1 MRCYA
6 KLLNF
11 NCYLMSDS
19 KKRFW
24 ICLLL
29 GLATAI
35 LYWPITS
42 HGFVGFDDNEYIQD
56 NWRIHGG
63 LTWHSVGW
71 AFRTGYASNWHP
83 LTWISHML
91 DCQLYGLNP
100 AGHHLTNLLLHAA
113 SSVLLFILLNQM
125 TGAVWR
131 SGFVAAL
138 FAWHPLHVES
148 VAWASERKDV
158 LCAFFWFLA
167 MIAYSRYVFAR
178 SQSRDRGSNQRPIL
192 NYLLALIFFVLALLS
207 KPMAVTLPF
216 VLLLMDVWPLRRAFV
231 LPSATVE
238 AKDNSGHIQTRPFW
252 GLIFEKAPFFAL
264 AFAASVVTFLVQRA
278 SGAVASFTYTPPLL
292 RIENVIRAYALYIA
306 KIFWPADLAAIYP
319 FPKHIPAA
327 PIVGAAV
334 ALIVVSGG
342 FFAVARRRPY
352 LLIGWLW
359 FLGTLVPVIGIV
371 QVGAQSMA
379 DRYTYIP
386 SVGLFI
392 AIVWGVADILCI
404 KPRMRGFFVGSGA
417 VSLAACLVVTH
428 HQLGYWENSDQ
439 LFKHTIAVTTDN
451 FVACASLGGSM
462 DDQGRTNE
470 ALHYCRESVRIA
482 SHYPTG
488 QYNLGTVLLRMGRTD
503 EAIQHFQAALEDDP
517 TFADAEDNWG
527 KALVDQGKL
536 QEAATHFAAAAQL
549 QPDNPEVHY
558 NLGTLLAMESKMP
571 DAAAEFSEALRIRPD
586 YADAQDSLAVVLMKV
601 GRPDEAFP
609 HFSEGIRLRPE
620 NAAARLNFGLA
631 LLNENKPD
639 EAASQLSEAVRLEPE
654 SAAAHYRL
662 ALALAQEHRSND
674 AVSQC
679 REALRLQP
687 DFPAARDTLTAWQT
701 GNAN

>member
-1 MRCYA
+1 
-6 KLLNF
+6 
-11 NCYLMSDS
+11 MSDL

-29 GLATAI
+29 GLGTAI

-42 HGFVGFDDNEYIQD
+42 HGFIGFDDNEYIGD

-63 LTWHSVGW
+63 LTWHAVGW

-91 DCQLYGLNP
+91 DCQFYGLNP

-113 SSVLLFILLNQM
+113 NSVLLFILLNQM
-125 TGAVWR
+125 TGAAWR
-131 SGFVAAL
+131 SAFVAAL

-158 LCAFFWFLA
+158 LCAFFWFLT
-167 MIAYSRYVFAR
+167 MIVYSRYASAR
-178 SQSRDRGSNQRPIL
+178 SQSTDRGANQRLKL
-192 NYLLALIFFVLALLS
+192 NYLLALLFFVLALLS

-216 VLLLMDVWPLRRAFV
+216 VLLLMDVWPLRRVSVYA
-231 LPSATVE
+231 LPTAE
-238 AKDNSGHIQTRPFW
+238 IGAKDDSGLIQSQPLWR
-252 GLIFEKAPFFAL
+252 LIFEKAPFFAL

-278 SGAVASFTYTPPLL
+278 SGAVASLTYTPPLL
-292 RIENVIRAYALYIA
+292 RVENVIRSYGLYIA
-306 KIFWPADLAAIYP
+306 KTFWPSNLAAIYP
-319 FPKHIPAA
+319 FPKHIP
-327 PIVGAAV
+327 VGPMIGVAL
-334 ALIVVSGG
+334 ALIVLSVA
-342 FFAVARRRPY
+342 FFAACRRRPY
-352 LLIGWLW
+352 LLVGWLW

-379 DRYTYIP
+379 DRYSYIP
-386 SVGLFI
+386 SIGLFI
-392 AIVWGVADILCI
+392 AIVWGVADILCV
-404 KPRMRGFFVGSGA
+404 KPKLRGLFVGSGA

-428 HQLGYWENSDQ
+428 IQLGYWENSDQ
-439 LFKHTIAVTTDN
+439 LFKHTIAVTKDN
-451 FVACASLGGSM
+451 FVACASLGGNM

-470 ALHYCRESVRIA
+470 ALHYCMESVQIA

-503 EAIQHFQAALEDDP
+503 EAIQHFQAAVKDDP

-536 QEAATHFAAAAQL
+536 QEAAAHFTAAARL

-586 YADAQDSLAVVLMKV
+586 YADAQDSLAVVFMKV
-601 GRPDEAFP
+601 GKPDDAFP

-631 LLNENKPD
+631 LLNQHKPD
-639 EAASQLSEAVRLEPE
+639 EAAFQLSEAVRLEPE
-654 SAAAHYRL
+654 SATAHYRL
-662 ALALAQEHRSND
+662 ALALAQEHKSND
-674 AVSQC
+674 ALSQC
-679 REALRLQP
+679 QEALRLQP
-687 DFPAARDTLTAWQT
+687 DFPAARDTLAAWQA